1 MASAGVLKR
10 ARKIIFSGESFI
22 AHMYLDSVCKVT
34 IGYGTMLPSAKAAEK
49 IALAGSQGKEAKAD
63 EKTQEWDRVAAL
75 APKGGKQNNKASSFA
90 KDAVLFMAETEAARL
105 AEAHIAG
112 LVPALKGTFPGFVK
126 FPEDAQVALLD
137 LAYNLGAAG
146 LKKFKKLVAA
156 VNDPKGPDWTTAAHE
171 SNRPQLS
178 KERNKEVR
186 DLFLS
191 AAKQAK
197 KMPADKK
204 QPANPHL
211 VRP

>member
-10 ARKIIFSGESFI
+10 ARKVIFSGESFI

-49 IALAGSQGKEAKAD
+49 IALADSQDKAAKAD
-63 EKTQEWDRVAAL
+63 EKAKEWDRVAAL
-75 APKGGKQNNKASSFA
+75 APKGGKQNDKASSFS
-90 KDAVLFMAETEAARL
+90 KDAVLFIAEAEAARL

-112 LVPALKGTFPGFVK
+112 LAPALKSTFPDFAE

-146 LKKFKKLVAA
+146 LRKFKKLVTAI
-156 VNDPKGPDWTTAAHE
+156 NDPKGPDWKTAAHE

-186 DLFLS
+186 DLFLA
-191 AAKQAK
+191 AAKQVK
-197 KMPADKK
+197 KAPADKK
-204 QPANPHL
+204 QPADPHL